1 MTMSSKVSTVVPFK
15 AKNSMNPTEK
25 AKLARLPAPVHQVQE
40 KGKQL
45 FLKALRALFDNAD
58 DALFS
63 LADKAT
69 NNNDQNM
76 YFESMRE
83 VRIQRRTV
91 ESKFMEDMEES
102 FADLV
107 REERAN
113 TQETSS
119 DNLSLVQD
127 DELEAM
133 VAVDK
138 MAAKANEL
146 CGESLQLLS
155 LRLDSLVPIKV
166 YQKNNPVGPS
176 VVSTLFVDRVNSLT
190 IDFKVKLVLF
200 KLFDHYVVKQMPH
213 IYEQLNNVLIDAN
226 VLPSLQP
233 QALRQTASRP
243 STSHTSAPQT
253 QNAPVGQS
261 VAPNAAPST
270 GIALGNH
277 SGASATHSGQQGV
290 TSGAASAPSDP
301 NAMLLQALSQVQ
313 TQQSDQWIQHPAG
326 TVAAVQA
333 EINNVLGYL
342 LKNSQNVG
350 DKQNDVINLVKM
362 LFEFILDDRNLAEP
376 MKALIGRLQIPILK
390 VAIMDSSFFSTPG
403 HPARRL
409 LNEIATASVGWQ
421 EDPSAEAGDEPKD
434 PLYRKISDIVHN
446 LLTGFETDQS
456 MFSDALADFVSFIDK
471 EKRRAALLEKRMV
484 DAEDGK
490 AKAEAARAQVAK
502 ALAKVIGDNQLPDA
516 ASALLADAWN
526 NVMFLICL
534 KEGGKSAA
542 WGEAIRTA
550 EDIVWSVTTPVDA
563 ASRKAL
569 LTMIPNLIK
578 RLRKGLES
586 ISFNPFELTKLLSQL
601 EKLHL
606 DRLKA
611 PVPAN
616 APSPVPT
623 ANGGSKSVVP
633 ETPDRSSTRAES
645 NQRPALKAVQP
656 ANTPASP
663 SSPSQEAL
671 KPVQEAPKAAL
682 KAEIQAET
690 STGNSST
697 SASAAN
703 IQQEYL
709 SLVQRLTHGT
719 WFEMVD
725 EQDRKYRC
733 RLAAI
738 IKATGKYIFVNR
750 SGMKV
755 AEETAESLALALQG
769 GSLTLLDDTMLFD
782 RALEAVIGSKR
793 AKGVT
798 KGSE

>member
-107 REERAN
+107 REDRAN

-176 VVSTLFVDRVNSLT
+176 VVSTLFVDRVNGLA

-233 QALRQTASRP
+233 QALRQTPSRP

-253 QNAPVGQS
+253 QNAPAGQS

-270 GIALGNH
+270 GSALGNH

-290 TSGAASAPSDP
+290 TSGAPSAPSDP

-342 LKNSQNVG
+342 LKNAQDVG

-446 LLTGFETDQS
+446 LLSGFETDQS
-456 MFSDALADFVSFIDK
+456 MFGDALADFVSFIDK

-516 ASALLADAWN
+516 ANALLAEAWN

-611 PVPAN
+611 PASAN
-616 APSPVPT
+616 APSSVPT
-623 ANGGSKSVVP
+623 ANGGSKRVVS
-633 ETPDRSSTRAES
+633 ETPDRSSIRAES

-663 SSPSQEAL
+663 SSPSQEAA
-671 KPVQEAPKAAL
+671 KPVQEAPKA
-682 KAEIQAET
+682 ETQAEA
-690 STGNSST
+690 STGKSST

-798 KGSE
+798 KSAE